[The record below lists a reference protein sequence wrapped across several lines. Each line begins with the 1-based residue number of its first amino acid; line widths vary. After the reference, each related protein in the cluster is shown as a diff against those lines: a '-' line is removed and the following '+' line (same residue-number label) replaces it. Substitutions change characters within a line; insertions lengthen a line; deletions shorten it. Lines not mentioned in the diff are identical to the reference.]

1 MSKKMNKGFITAL
14 LIFLTPIVVIT
25 VSTIWY
31 YSGYGPEERVNYGLL
46 LSDPIDIGDLDLEL
60 DYQYLDVDSMERK
73 WMLVHFINDTC
84 LESCADLI
92 YVTRQVNVLLA
103 RQQTRVKRY
112 IAAPIAL
119 KPSLENFFSTYQ
131 DLNYIEIKDESR
143 IMKAFE
149 LNNIDPFDQPNMFVI
164 DPIGNIILHYSGEVD
179 GKKLLTD
186 LKKLLGA
193 SKIG

>member
-1 MSKKMNKGFITAL
+1 MPKKMNKGFITAL

>member
-1 MSKKMNKGFITAL
+1 MPKKMNKGFITAL

-46 LSDPIDIGDLDLEL
+46 LSDPIDIGELDLEL

>member
-1 MSKKMNKGFITAL
+1 MNKGFITAL

-25 VSTIWY
+25 VSTLWY
-31 YSGYGPEERVNYGLL
+31 YSGYGPEEKVNYGHL
-46 LSDPIDIGDLDLEL
+46 LSEPIDIGTLDLEL
-60 DYQYLDVDSMERK
+60 DYQNLNVDSMERK
-73 WMLVHFINDTC
+73 WMLVHFINGAC

-92 YVTRQVNVLLA
+92 YVARQVNVLLA

-112 IAAPIAL
+112 IAAPIEL
-119 KPSLENFFSTYQ
+119 KPKLENFFTTYQ
-131 DLNYIEIKDESR
+131 DLNFIEVKDQSSTIREF
-143 IMKAFE
+143 KK
-149 LNNIDPFDQPNMFVI
+149 NGIDPFAQPNMFVI

-179 GKKLLTD
+179 GKKLLAD

>member
-1 MSKKMNKGFITAL
+1 MNKGFITAL

-149 LNNIDPFDQPNMFVI
+149 LNNIDPFDQPNMVVI

>member
-1 MSKKMNKGFITAL
+1 MNKGFLTAL
-14 LIFLTPIVVIT
+14 LIFLTPIVVIS

-46 LSDPIDIGDLDLEL
+46 LANPIDIGDLDLEL

-112 IAAPIAL
+112 IAAPIEI
-119 KPSLENFFSTYQ
+119 KSSLENFFSTYQ
-131 DLNYIEIKDESR
+131 DLNYIEVKNESL
-143 IMKAFE
+143 IIKAFE
-149 LNNIDPFDQPNMFVI
+149 PNKIDPFDQPNMFVI

>member
-1 MSKKMNKGFITAL
+1 MPKKMNKGFITAL

-46 LSDPIDIGDLDLEL
+46 LSDPIDIGELDVEL

-92 YVTRQVNVLLA
+92 YVARQVNVLLA

>member
-1 MSKKMNKGFITAL
+1 MNKGFITAL
-14 LIFLTPIVVIT
+14 LIFLTPIIVIT

-31 YSGYGPEERVNYGLL
+31 YSGYGPEEKVNYGRL
-46 LSDPIDIGDLDLEL
+46 LSDPIDVGTLELEL
-60 DYQYLDVDSMERK
+60 DYQNLNVDSMERK
-73 WMLVHFINDTC
+73 WMLVHFINDAC

-92 YVTRQVNVLLA
+92 YVARQVNVLLA

-112 IAAPIAL
+112 IAAPIEV
-119 KPSLENFFSTYQ
+119 KPKLENFFTTYQ
-131 DLNYIEIKDESR
+131 DLNFIEVKDQSTTIQEF
-143 IMKAFE
+143 KK
-149 LNNIDPFDQPNMFVI
+149 NGIDPFAQPNMFVI

-179 GKKLLTD
+179 GKKLLAD

>member
-1 MSKKMNKGFITAL
+1 MNKGFLTAL

-46 LSDPIDIGDLDLEL
+46 LANPIDIGALDLEL

-112 IAAPIAL
+112 IAAPIEI
-119 KPSLENFFSTYQ
+119 KSSLENFFSTYQ
-131 DLNYIEIKDESR
+131 DLNLSLIHI
-143 IMKAFE
+143 
-149 LNNIDPFDQPNMFVI
+149 
-164 DPIGNIILHYSGEVD
+164 
-179 GKKLLTD
+179 
-186 LKKLLGA
+186 
-193 SKIG
+193 

>member
-1 MSKKMNKGFITAL
+1 MNKGFITAL
-14 LIFLTPIVVIT
+14 LIFLTPIIVIT

-31 YSGYGPEERVNYGLL
+31 YSGYGPEEKVNYGRL
-46 LSDPIDIGDLDLEL
+46 LSDPIDVGTLDLEL
-60 DYQYLDVDSMERK
+60 DYQNLNVDSMERK
-73 WMLVHFINDTC
+73 WMLVHFINDAC

-92 YVTRQVNVLLA
+92 YVARQVNVLLA

-112 IAAPIAL
+112 IAAPIEV
-119 KPSLENFFSTYQ
+119 KPMLENFFTTYQ
-131 DLNYIEIKDESR
+131 DLNFIEVKDQSTTIQEFKKNG
-143 IMKAFE
+143 I
-149 LNNIDPFDQPNMFVI
+149 NPFAQPNMFVI

-179 GKKLLTD
+179 GKKLLAD

>member
-1 MSKKMNKGFITAL
+1 MNKGFITAL

-25 VSTIWY
+25 VSTLWY
-31 YSGYGPEERVNYGLL
+31 YSGYGPEEKVNYGHL
-46 LSDPIDIGDLDLEL
+46 LSEPIDIGTLDLEL
-60 DYQYLDVDSMERK
+60 DYQNLNVDSMERK
-73 WMLVHFINDTC
+73 WMLVHFINDAC

-92 YVTRQVNVLLA
+92 YVARQVNVLLA

-112 IAAPIAL
+112 IAAPIEV
-119 KPSLENFFSTYQ
+119 KPMLENFFTTYQ
-131 DLNYIEIKDESR
+131 DLNFIEVKDQSTTIQEF
-143 IMKAFE
+143 KK
-149 LNNIDPFDQPNMFVI
+149 NGIDPFAQPNMFVI

-179 GKKLLTD
+179 GKKLLAD